1 MDLLFTGPTSQ
12 LQSSS
17 IGWKQNLKHVLLSRL
32 FFLSFYLIAKLLR
45 LWILL
50 QSIKQEPKSRLKNRA
65 PAITAIRS
73 FTCNVVRVKVPK
85 AMAENAEK
93 LQVIH
98 FGRSKI
104 TSITFHPRVSI
115 LAVGIVCFFFLDTH
129 RIIITNSTLF
139 K

>member
-1 MDLLFTGPTSQ
+1 M
-12 LQSSS
+12 
-17 IGWKQNLKHVLLSRL
+17 
-32 FFLSFYLIAKLLR
+32 
-45 LWILL
+45 
-50 QSIKQEPKSRLKNRA
+50 QEPKSRLKNRA

-73 FTCNVVRVKVPK
+73 FDVVRVKVPK